1 MASRPSGTRRR
12 QRDVRVCFAGD
23 RRALS
28 APTVRRIVTA
38 VLDGEGAGETL
49 VTVTFLSSAKMRAL
63 NRSSFGEDRATDVIG
78 FALPH
83 QQLLV
88 GDVYVCPGMA
98 RRAARLFNVPVRE
111 ELTRLVVHGTLH
123 VLGYDHPSGDVG
135 LDSPMWRLQ
144 ERYVAA
150 FGGRGA

>member
-1 MASRPSGTRRR
+1 MASRPSGTRRK
-12 QRDVRVCFAGD
+12 QPDVRVCFAGD

-28 APTVRRIVTA
+28 AATVRRIVTA

-63 NRSSFGEDRATDVIG
+63 NRNSFGEDRATDVIG

-83 QQLLV
+83 QQILV
-88 GDVYVCPGMA
+88 GDVYVCPGTA
-98 RRAARLFNVPVRE
+98 RRAARLLNVPVRE
-111 ELTRLVVHGTLH
+111 ELMRLVVHGTLH
-123 VLGYDHPSGDVG
+123 VLGYDHPSGDDR
-135 LDSPMWRLQ
+135 LDSCMWRLQ

-150 FGGRGA
+150 SEGRGP